1 VPAEVRAALALD
13 YEQVQS
19 MLEKLEHGH
28 IHIAACGRVS
38 VGKSATLN
46 ALLGAERFS
55 TSPLHGETKRAQIDA
70 WEEYQ
75 SGGVFLID
83 TPGLNEVDGE
93 ARERLAHEV
102 ASRSDLVLF
111 IVDGDL
117 TESELRALRLL
128 TDLRRPVLLVFN
140 KVDRYTRQ
148 EREILLTALRH
159 HSEGHIDPRNIVCV
173 SAKPAERLV
182 IRVDEQ
188 GHEHESLRHPKPDV
202 QALRERLWALLEAEG
217 KTLAALNAS
226 LFAGSL
232 SDQVARRILEVK
244 RDLGERVIR
253 TWCAAKGVT
262 VALNPVPIVDL
273 AAALAVDVSMVIH
286 LSRLY
291 GLPLSRREAG
301 GLIRT
306 IFGQMAVVMG
316 ATWLIHALAALLKVG
331 TAGLSTLV
339 TGGAQGAVAYY
350 STYVVGQ
357 AAEQYLVQ
365 GKSWGEGGPKQVVR
379 EILDGLDR
387 DSILAQARGDIAER
401 LRSA

>member
-202 QALRERLWALLEAEG
+202 QALRDHGFSDEQI
-217 KTLAALNAS
+217 TIAA
-226 LFAGSL
+226 
-232 SDQVARRILEVK
+232 QVIGYFNYINRI
-244 RDLGERVIR
+244 
-253 TWCAAKGVT
+253 A
-262 VALNPVPIVDL
+262 
-273 AAALAVDVSMVIH
+273 
-286 LSRLY
+286 
-291 GLPLSRREAG
+291 
-301 GLIRT
+301 
-306 IFGQMAVVMG
+306 
-316 ATWLIHALAALLKVG
+316 
-331 TAGLSTLV
+331 
-339 TGGAQGAVAYY
+339 
-350 STYVVGQ
+350 
-357 AAEQYLVQ
+357 
-365 GKSWGEGGPKQVVR
+365 
-379 EILDGLDR
+379 DGLGVDDEPEMAPACR
-387 DSILAQARGDIAER
+387 PMSC
-401 LRSA
+401 SAVTPMPPLG